1 MKEQTAVASLD
12 LTFRSPAKAIKIEFQ
27 GGESLLNFP
36 LIQKIVYEAEQRNK
50 VAQKDLQF
58 VIATNLAVVT
68 PEMLEFCAEHN
79 INVSTSLDGPKELHN
94 KNRPRPNGDSYEKV
108 SCGIRIA
115 REIVGRDKVSAL
127 MTTTEASLSQPE
139 AIINEYLLQE
149 FHEIFLRPLSP
160 YGFAMKTKSFASYN
174 GDRWLNFYKKGLE
187 YIIELN
193 RKGIAFREHY
203 AALILKKMLTCDDPG
218 YVDLMNPAGIGIA
231 AVVYNYDG
239 AVYASDEGRMLA
251 EMKDFTFR
259 IGNVNDNTYE
269 EIFLNDNLVTALHD
283 SFTLSAPMCSE
294 CAFEP
299 YCGADPVFHHAQYG
313 DYLGHKSESMFC
325 NKNMAIFKFLI
336 DKMDHDPFVKELF
349 LHWANN

>member
-1 MKEQTAVASLD
+1 
-12 LTFRSPAKAIKIEFQ
+12 
-27 GGESLLNFP
+27 
-36 LIQKIVYEAEQRNK
+36 
-50 VAQKDLQF
+50 
-58 VIATNLAVVT
+58 
-68 PEMLEFCAEHN
+68 
-79 INVSTSLDGPKELHN
+79 
-94 KNRPRPNGDSYEKV
+94 
-108 SCGIRIA
+108 
-115 REIVGRDKVSAL
+115 
-127 MTTTEASLSQPE
+127 
-139 AIINEYLLQE
+139 
-149 FHEIFLRPLSP
+149 
-160 YGFAMKTKSFASYN
+160 
-174 GDRWLNFYKKGLE
+174 
-187 YIIELN
+187 
-193 RKGIAFREHY
+193 
-203 AALILKKMLTCDDPG
+203 MLTCDDPG

-251 EMKDFTFR
+251 EMKDYTFR
-259 IGNVNDNTYE
+259 IGNVNENTYE
-269 EIFLNDNLVTALHD
+269 EIFLHDNLLTALHD